1 MNAFLQWMVVA
12 MIVGWSLHAA
22 LRRLMPGTTRSL
34 YVHLATLLKV
44 MGASRLAHWLL
55 TKAPAVPACDS
66 ACSGCDTP
74 CSKMKLAEEEP
85 VKWRSPPSSGA
96 CH

>member
-1 MNAFLQWMVVA
+1 MNAFLQWLVVVV
-12 MIVGWSLHAA
+12 IVGWSLHAA
-22 LRRLMPGTTRSL
+22 LRRLLPGMTRTL
-34 YVHLATLLKV
+34 QLRLAALLEAS
-44 MGASRLAHWLL
+44 GASRLAHWLL
-55 TKAPAVPACDS
+55 AKAPSVPACDS

-74 CSKMKLAEEEP
+74 CSKMKVAEEEP